1 MEQPWPVPFEHDD
14 LWSSHVMRQ
23 HLLSDLLRIGFR
35 AVAKR
40 VSIADIYKAR
50 KICVDWRNL
59 VMDAIEIRN

>member
-1 MEQPWPVPFEHDD
+1 
-14 LWSSHVMRQ
+14 
-23 HLLSDLLRIGFR
+23 LRIGFR